1 VDRVPAAALALA
13 LTALALASAAP
24 VSARPAPAS
33 ARSAP
38 ASARSVPASA
48 RSVRAAAQS
57 APTAAG
63 AGCSGTATASDV
75 TCGPYADNGIV
86 MSNGFNTYDSTG
98 CWAHPRCGYH
108 LAAPRR
114 TAGSAAP
121 WSVTAT
127 EPARNTGV
135 RSYPDE
141 QQLTNNWC
149 GAGWG
154 RCASPSDTPLARLR
168 RLRAG
173 FSETMPH
180 NARTIAQAAWDI
192 WFSNAKH
199 NEVMVWV
206 DNVHRGTGGARVDA
220 HARFAGQAW
229 TLENYGGEIIWSLNH
244 SETSGTVR
252 LLPMLRWLQHHT
264 LPGEKAPV
272 LPAKARVGQVN
283 FGWEICSTGGRA
295 EKFTVN
301 RYWLH
306 AAAR

>member
-1 VDRVPAAALALA
+1 MDRVPAAALALA
-13 LTALALASAAP
+13 LIVLPLALAAPAA
-24 VSARPAPAS
+24 ARP
-33 ARSAP
+33 
-38 ASARSVPASA
+38 VPAA
-48 RSVRAAAQS
+48 TQAVPAAAVRAA
-57 APTAAG
+57 PAAAR

-75 TCGPYADNGIV
+75 TCGPYADDGIV
-86 MSNGFNTYDSTG
+86 MSNGFNTYDTTG

-114 TAGSAAP
+114 TATSAAP

-127 EPARNTGV
+127 EPAGNTAV

-154 RCASPSDTPLARLR
+154 ACAHPSDTPLARLR
-168 RLRAG
+168 LLHAG
-173 FSETMPH
+173 FGETMPH

-192 WFSNAKH
+192 WFSNAAH

-206 DNVHRGTGGARVDA
+206 DNVNRGTGGARVDA

-264 LPGEKAPV
+264 LPGHKAPV
-272 LPAKARVGQVN
+272 LPAKARVSQVN

-295 EKFTVN
+295 ETFTVHHY
-301 RYWLH
+301 RIH

>member
-1 VDRVPAAALALA
+1 MDRVPAAALALA
-13 LTALALASAAP
+13 LTVLALAPAAP
-24 VSARPAPAS
+24 AVARP
-33 ARSAP
+33 
-38 ASARSVPASA
+38 VPAA
-48 RSVRAAAQS
+48 VRAA
-57 APTAAG
+57 PAAAR

-75 TCGPYADNGIV
+75 TCGPYADKGIV
-86 MSNGFNTYDSTG
+86 MSTGFNTYDTTG

-114 TAGSAAP
+114 TAASAAP
-121 WSVTAT
+121 WSVKAT
-127 EPARNTGV
+127 EPARNTAV

-154 RCASPSDTPLARLR
+154 GCAHPADTPLRGLR
-168 RLRAG
+168 GLRARFG
-173 FSETMPH
+173 ETMPH

-192 WFSNAKH
+192 WLSNAAH

-220 HARFAGQAW
+220 HAKFAGQAW

-244 SETSGTVR
+244 SESSGTVR

-264 LPGEKAPV
+264 LPGQNTPI
-272 LPAKARVGQVN
+272 LPANARMGQVN
-283 FGWEICSTGGRA
+283 FGWEICSTGGQA
-295 EKFTVN
+295 ETFTIHH
-301 RYWLH
+301 YSLH
-306 AAAR
+306 AAAK

>member
-13 LTALALASAAP
+13 LTVLALAPAAP
-24 VSARPAPAS
+24 AAARPAPAA
-33 ARSAP
+33 ARPAP
-38 ASARSVPASA
+38 AAAR
-48 RSVRAAAQS
+48 
-57 APTAAG
+57 

-75 TCGPYADNGIV
+75 TCGPYADHGIA
-86 MSNGFNTYDSTG
+86 MSNGFNTYDTTG

-108 LAAPRR
+108 LTAPRR
-114 TAGSAAP
+114 TGASAAP

-127 EPARNTGV
+127 EPARNTAV

-141 QQLTNNWC
+141 QQLANNWC

-154 RCASPSDTPLARLR
+154 GCAHPSDTPLPRLR
-168 RLRAG
+168 LLRAG

-192 WFSNAKH
+192 WFSNAAH

-206 DNVHRGTGGARVDA
+206 DNVNRGTGGARVDA

-244 SETSGTVR
+244 SETSGTVP
-252 LLPMLRWLQHHT
+252 LLAMLRWLQHHT
-264 LPGEKAPV
+264 LPGQKAPV
-272 LPAKARVGQVN
+272 LPANARVGQVN

-295 EKFTVN
+295 ETFTVH